1 MKCFFFVVLL
11 SALGNIFAATGS
23 EQLLVKGD
31 EFYFKG
37 DMLKALE
44 YYYEAENS
52 DPENAGAMTGIY
64 NASINSGGI
73 KTANK
78 YANKLLKLSNSEL
91 NQDRVIYSDALLG
104 KTSYAEKLLRSGS
117 DYFRKKQIYSLTGW
131 GLSQTGYYQKTAD
144 WYGKAI
150 SDGFGSDEFRKAY
163 STLLPKLNE
172 DRRFLDVIFSFYD
185 YGSNELLLGGYNF
198 NINYN
203 FGKARHRF
211 NTNFVLQGTGIDPA
225 MNKERGFLFYDDIGQ
240 YEFFGQYNYTL
251 NRALTVYGGLKGS
264 ILVNDYIQN
273 MSAVSA
279 GARFGLGRYFS
290 GDTFVNYSGINY
302 NYYKFVVNPLPR
314 GEKYE
319 TYTDSFTSLQFT
331 FDGSVNLGYVF
342 LGGIVNIVE
351 DIDSDYASDMLS
363 SDRETLVTELSPDIV
378 KGGARFLYGATAGF
392 RSEDYDIFTSYSKG
406 DIFLVNTGEG
416 RYLNTNDSKLKTN
429 IIAGVIFRK
438 LFGDWI
444 LGYTVS
450 FSDFEDY
457 TILTNSITAN
467 YNWRVK

>member
-1 MKCFFFVVLL
+1 MKSFCFVIL
-11 SALGNIFAATGS
+11 SAMGFLFAATGT

-31 EFYFKG
+31 GFYFKG

-78 YANKLLKLSNSEL
+78 YANKLIKLNNSEL

-104 KTSYAEKLLRSGS
+104 KTSYAEKLLRSGI
-117 DYFRKKQIYSLTGW
+117 DYFRKKQIYSLAGR
-131 GLSQTGYYQKTAD
+131 GLSQTGYYQNTAD
-144 WYGKAI
+144 WYNKAMNG
-150 SDGFGSDEFRKAY
+150 GFGSEDFRKAY
-163 STLLPKLNE
+163 SALLPKLNE

-211 NTNFVLQGTGIDPA
+211 NTNFVMQGTRIDPA
-225 MNKERGFLFYDDIGQ
+225 KNQKLGFLFYDDIGQ

-251 NRALTVYGGLKGS
+251 NSALTVYGGIKGS
-264 ILVNDYIQN
+264 VLVNDYIQN
-273 MSAVSA
+273 LTAVSA
-279 GARFGLGRYFS
+279 GARFGLSRYFT
-290 GDTFVNYSGINY
+290 GNTFVNYSGVNY
-302 NYYKFVVNPLPR
+302 NFYDINDK
-314 GEKYE
+314 KYS
-319 TYTDSFTSLQFT
+319 TFSNSFSSIQYT
-331 FDGSVNLGYVF
+331 FDGAFNLGYLY

-351 DIDSDYASDMLS
+351 DINSDYASDMLF
-363 SDRETLVTELSPDIV
+363 SDRDTLITELSPDIV
-378 KGGARFLYGATAGF
+378 KGGTRFLYGATAGF
-392 RSEDYDIFTSYSKG
+392 RSEDYDIFTSYSTG

>member
-1 MKCFFFVVLL
+1 MKSFFFAILL
-11 SALGNIFAATGS
+11 SALWCLFAATGT
-23 EQLLVKGD
+23 EQLLIKGD
-31 EFYFKG
+31 EFYYNG
-37 DMLKALE
+37 DIEKALN
-44 YYYEAENS
+44 YYSQAEKIEPAS
-52 DPENAGAMTGIY
+52 IGAMTGIY

-78 YANKLLKLSNSEL
+78 YAYKLLKADNSDL

-104 KTSYAEKLLRSGS
+104 KTIYAEKLLGSGT

-144 WYGKAI
+144 WYSSAI
-150 SDGFGSDEFRKAY
+150 KNGFDSDEFRKAY
-163 STLLPKLNE
+163 SDLLPKLNE

-203 FGKARHRF
+203 FGKGKHRF
-211 NTNFVLQGTGIDPA
+211 NTNFVMQHTSIDAA
-225 MNKERGFLFYDDIGQ
+225 MNKELGFLFYDDIGQ

-251 NRALTVYGGLKGS
+251 NRDLTVYGGLKGS
-264 ILVNDYIQN
+264 VLMNDYIQN
-273 MSAVSA
+273 LTSVSA
-279 GARFGLGRYFS
+279 GARFGLSRYFS
-290 GDTFVNYSGINY
+290 GNTFVNYSGINY
-302 NYYKFVVNPLPR
+302 NFYDINETWTGNDR
-314 GEKYE
+314 KYR
-319 TYTDSFTSLQFT
+319 TFSNSFSSVQFT
-331 FDGSVNLGYVF
+331 FDGAFNLGYVY
-342 LGGIVNIVE
+342 LGGIVNTVE
-351 DIDSDYASDMLS
+351 DIESEYASDMLC
-363 SDRETLVTELSPDIV
+363 SDRDTLVTELSPDIV

-392 RSEDYDIFTSYSKG
+392 RSEDYDIFTSYSTG